1 MRRHKEKEN
10 KRKRKRQTVRE
21 RFADGFE
28 GSLELVLDVAK
39 ITLFGTKELTVENYL
54 GVTEYEEKTIL
65 LQAKPYAI
73 RISGDLLEIKTMS
86 REIIYISGNIR
97 KFEYEK

>member
-10 KRKRKRQTVRE
+10 KRTSLRE
-21 RFADGFE
+21 KVAEGFDG
-28 GSLELVLDVAK
+28 SKELVLDVAK
-39 ITLFGTKELTVENYL
+39 ITLFGTKEMTVENYL

>member
-10 KRKRKRQTVRE
+10 KRYTVRE
-21 RFADGFE
+21 KVAEGFE
-28 GSLELVLDVAK
+28 SSKELVLDVAK
-39 ITLFGTKELTVENYL
+39 ITLFGTKEMTVENYL

-73 RISGDLLEIKTMS
+73 RISGDFLEIKTMS

>member
-10 KRKRKRQTVRE
+10 KRCSVRE
-21 RFADGFE
+21 KVAESFE
-28 GSLELVLDVAK
+28 GSKELVLDVAK